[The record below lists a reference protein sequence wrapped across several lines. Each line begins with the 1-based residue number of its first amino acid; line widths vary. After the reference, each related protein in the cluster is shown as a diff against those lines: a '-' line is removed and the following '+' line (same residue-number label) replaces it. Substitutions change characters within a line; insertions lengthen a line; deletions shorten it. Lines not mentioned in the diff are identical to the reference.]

1 MRWSTRK
8 SSTPRCAWSRA
19 SRRPAGLSA
28 ALGPGGPHLELRDV
42 PSLPD
47 AGLSPPVFAESGDPF
62 AGLRVAHLLARLPR
76 GKPVRVRD
84 IVDRL
89 NAEHLDWSFSR
100 RVVLDTIVQLQAN
113 WQTDYRT
120 REGIQLE
127 DGQAGEE
134 LMFEDT
140 SRLEPWLVRQAER
153 LAGECRQRLR
163 DFARDEGESP

>member
-1 MRWSTRK
+1 
-8 SSTPRCAWSRA
+8 
-19 SRRPAGLSA
+19 
-28 ALGPGGPHLELRDV
+28 
-42 PSLPD
+42 
-47 AGLSPPVFAESGDPF
+47 
-62 AGLRVAHLLARLPR
+62 VAHLLARLPR